1 MQCLLDHGIKTAI
14 ELWSTEQAIL
24 VSQEKELLL
33 LEATRRQFDLVE
45 RESKRDIEGKRERER
60 QEREREREKRGILKE

>member
-33 LEATRRQFDLVE
+33 LEATPRQFH
-45 RESKRDIEGKRERER
+45 
-60 QEREREREKRGILKE
+60 QEREREGGYT